1 MRWLPKI
8 LIQRARRKRR
18 TEMFCQIRPRIHSI
32 IHQIQIL
39 TAFEMSGLEKNG
51 AQKMRKW
58 KTCFQDAAF
67 QV

>member
-1 MRWLPKI
+1 MSG
-8 LIQRARRKRR
+8 
-18 TEMFCQIRPRIHSI
+18 MFCDCESLSELDVSGFDTSNVTDMRFMFYYDME
-32 IHQIQIL
+32 L
-39 TAFEMSGLEKNG
+39 TKMFGLEKNG